1 MRTLFSY
8 VENMVL
14 FANNDRPTMRSAVS
28 KSTPIK
34 VLGLFYLLTALVGAA
49 GTWYYN
55 LRFEGDSYL
64 GSWFANDAAASAA
77 VDVIVVA
84 IAATVWMLV
93 ESRRIG
99 LRGGWLHALAVPTV
113 AIAFSFP
120 LFLARREYHLSGQT
134 PLGRSN

>member
-1 MRTLFSY
+1 MT
-8 VENMVL
+8 
-14 FANNDRPTMRSAVS
+14 SARALTS
-28 KSTPIK
+28 
-34 VLGLFYLLTALVGAA
+34 FYFVTSLVGAA

-55 LRFEGDSYL
+55 LRFDGDSYL

-84 IAATVWMLV
+84 IAATIWMLV

-99 LRGGWLHALAVPTV
+99 LRGGWLHALLVPTV

-120 LFLARREYHLSGQT
+120 LFLARREHRLSSQT
-134 PLGRSN
+134 LQVRGN

>member
-8 VENMVL
+8 IENMVL
-14 FANNDRPTMRSAVS
+14 FANNGRSTMKSGVS
-28 KSTPIK
+28 KSTPVK
-34 VLGLFYLLTALVGAA
+34 ALALFYFLTSLVGVA

-55 LRFEGDSYL
+55 IRFEGDSYL

-99 LRGGWLHALAVPTV
+99 LRGGWLHALAVPTI

-120 LFLARREYHLSGQT
+120 LFLARREYLLSGQT
-134 PLGRSN
+134 LLARSN